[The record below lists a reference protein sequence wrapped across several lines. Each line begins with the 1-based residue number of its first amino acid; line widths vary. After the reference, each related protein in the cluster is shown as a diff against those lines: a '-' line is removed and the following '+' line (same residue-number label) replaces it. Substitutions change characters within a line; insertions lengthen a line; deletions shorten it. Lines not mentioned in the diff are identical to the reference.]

1 MGSSTR
7 LGAVRLLADEF
18 FLLAHDDMSGKPRL
32 HPRVAGIG
40 LASALLGELILFGRI
55 RIHGGD
61 LVVLERRPVDDGL
74 TNRVFVTIAGRHPQ
88 PLSTWLAM
96 LAETAHDDVAAR
108 LAADGVVSRVS
119 SRWPGRGDRWV
130 PADMSTAAWPAARL
144 RMVLTH
150 DEAPSVPDVALAG
163 LALSC
168 GLASYLLWDTGPQ
181 VRDHLDRLLSDLG
194 PVRDLLARAAAAV
207 GNAVMSR
214 RV

>member
-1 MGSSTR
+1 
-7 LGAVRLLADEF
+7 VRLLADEF
-18 FLLAHDDMSGKPRL
+18 FLLAHDDVSGKPRL

-55 RIHGGD
+55 RIQGGD
-61 LVVLERRPVDDGL
+61 LVVVERRPVDDGL
-74 TNRVFVTIAGRHPQ
+74 TNRVFVAIAGRRPQ
-88 PLSTWLAM
+88 PVSTWLAT
-96 LAETAHDDVAAR
+96 LAETARDDVAAR

-150 DEAPSVPDVALAG
+150 DEAPPVPDVALAG
-163 LALSC
+163 LALAC

-194 PVRDLLARAAAAV
+194 PVRDLIAHTEAAV